1 MTNEPALEVSI
12 PPKPQAFYLFGP
24 LATVGFAIVLV
35 SIIFGA
41 VFALRTDFANPGDLH
56 DLMLNSAWY
65 EPAGIL
71 GVGIIISAIGLAF
84 GGGILASV
92 RTRMALLKEDLPRLI
107 GPPES

>member
-1 MTNEPALEVSI
+1 MTTEPVREVSI
-12 PPKPQAFYLFGP
+12 PPKPRAFYLFGP
-24 LATVGFAIVLV
+24 FAAAGFAIVLV
-35 SIIFGA
+35 SIILGA

-71 GVGIIISAIGLAF
+71 GLGIIISAIGLAF

-92 RTRMALLKEDLPRLI
+92 QARMGLLKEDLPHLI
-107 GPPES
+107 APPKG